1 MTQTFGKINS
11 KKITTN
17 DFKEQ
22 FLDKY
27 FNKELNEN
35 EKLLLI
41 EFLDQKSDN
50 ILSESEF
57 YYLFESI
64 NYIQKS

>member
-1 MTQTFGKINS
+1 MKSN
-11 KKITTN
+11 KITTQ

-22 FLDKY
+22 FLDH
-27 FNKELNEN
+27 FFDKELSEN

-57 YYLFESI
+57 YYLFESL
-64 NYIQKS
+64 NYIPKSQL

>member
-64 NYIQKS
+64 NYIPKS